1 MIERTTAI
9 TRTTATTN
17 EPRWESGIRR
27 GRDTIEV
34 LIPQVHDRPTSGSPI
49 HVDADVLYQAID
61 LLHVLVLTLDPL
73 KDDGADLGAQY
84 RLRIA
89 TRQIATRLEEA
100 VLADVDTDY
109 GDPCRAVIAELAG
122 APTATPAQNARIEG
136 VYDRLTPGTAGRGAS

>member
-1 MIERTTAI
+1 MDREARSGG
-9 TRTTATTN
+9 
-17 EPRWESGIRR
+17 PRPES

-34 LIPQVHDRPTSGSPI
+34 AIPDGRDTSFVGTPI
-49 HVDADVLYQAID
+49 HVESD
-61 LLHVLVLTLDPL
+61 LLYTVIALLQVLVLTIDPL

-109 GDPCRAVIAELAG
+109 GEPCRAFIAELAG
-122 APTATPAQNARIEG
+122 
-136 VYDRLTPGTAGRGAS
+136 YDKMDAGAGRSAP

>member
-1 MIERTTAI
+1 MTDHTDHATNR
-9 TRTTATTN
+9 TRTPAPK
-17 EPRWESGIRR
+17 ERPWESGIRR

-34 LIPQVHDRPTSGSPI
+34 LIPHVHDSPTSGNPI
-49 HVDADVLYQAID
+49 HVEADVLYQAID
-61 LLHVLVLTLDPL
+61 LLHVLVLTIDPL

-109 GDPCRAVIAELAG
+109 GEPCRAFIAELAG
-122 APTATPAQNARIEG
+122 HDETDAS
-136 VYDRLTPGTAGRGAS
+136 AGRSAP